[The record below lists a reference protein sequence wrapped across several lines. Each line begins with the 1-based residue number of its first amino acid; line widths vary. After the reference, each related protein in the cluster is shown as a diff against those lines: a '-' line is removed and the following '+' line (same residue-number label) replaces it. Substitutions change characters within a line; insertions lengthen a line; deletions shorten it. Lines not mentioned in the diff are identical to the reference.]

1 MDKLTHQMR
10 LSQWTSVVKACSE
23 SGLSKEEWCRQ
34 NNINIKVYYYWQRRV
49 REAVAPASERNALA
63 VREPAFIEVTPDSL
77 LPDEHISGLSESS
90 LTIEINGIK
99 LFVNEAT
106 SDSLLRRVCGVLIN
120 A

>member
-23 SGLSKEEWCRQ
+23 SGLSKNEWCRQ

-49 REAVAPASERNALA
+49 REAVASVSERNALA
-63 VREPAFIEVTPDSL
+63 VSEPAFIEVIPDSL
-77 LPDEHISGLSESS
+77 LPDERISRPTDSN

>member
-49 REAVAPASERNALA
+49 REAVAPVSNGTALA
-63 VREPAFIEVTPDSL
+63 VREPAFVEVTPDSL
-77 LPDEHISGLSESS
+77 LPQARTEEHLDSN
-90 LTIEINGIK
+90 LTIEINGIR
-99 LFVNEAT
+99 LIVNERT